1 MSHSRSPGCVGCLLA
16 VPLHSIIGSLR
27 TQRPL
32 GPQGARRVWR
42 VFRRSLALHMKDN
55 LYTTEPS
62 EEKREALTA
71 SGVAASIWCPGS
83 QSKAGTVRSRKKGI
97 SMKSCDW
104 IGCPARWHRPQV
116 FKDDSA
122 GADWWTVRSRAA
134 RRSEP
139 GPRGRSSSGRTAKR
153 GRHLN
158 H

>member
-1 MSHSRSPGCVGCLLA
+1 MTAIRLCSVLCGCYEQEELTEYSHMGRLFIRLRGRSV
-16 VPLHSIIGSLR
+16 H
-27 TQRPL
+27 
-32 GPQGARRVWR
+32 RRVPR
-42 VFRRSLALHMKDN
+42 V
-55 LYTTEPS
+55 
-62 EEKREALTA
+62 

-122 GADWWTVRSRAA
+122 SADWWTVRSRAA

-139 GPRGRSSSGRTAKR
+139 GPRGRSSSGRTAKH